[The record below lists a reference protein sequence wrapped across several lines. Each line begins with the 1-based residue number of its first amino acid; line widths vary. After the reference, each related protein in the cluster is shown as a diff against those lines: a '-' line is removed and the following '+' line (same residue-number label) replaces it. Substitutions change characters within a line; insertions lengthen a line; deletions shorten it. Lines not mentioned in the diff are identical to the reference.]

1 MPKLVRLYIQSV
13 ALGFAVSAGFTAG
26 LLWLDVA
33 GIAPYVTLVK
43 RATHVDGTLGMM
55 AAWRVDR
62 LMAGAAS
69 LTVPL
74 TLITTAGDRIVPSRI
89 SRDAARMLPRAE
101 VRDLPT
107 LGHLAHEE
115 DAGAILRAIGDRLV

>member
-1 MPKLVRLYIQSV
+1 
-13 ALGFAVSAGFTAG
+13 
-26 LLWLDVA
+26 
-33 GIAPYVTLVK
+33 
-43 RATHVDGTLGMM
+43 
-55 AAWRVDR
+55 VDR

-69 LTVPL
+69 LTVPV
-74 TLITTAGDRIVPSRI
+74 TLITTAGDRVVPPRI

-101 VRDLPT
+101 VRDLPA